1 MEIVNGRIISRLISF
16 ILTILY
22 FISSFTG
29 FSFGI
34 KDVPD
39 PTLAAPLWPTW
50 VHEHWVWENSGTQQS
65 IAEIVADYQ
74 AHDVPVGAII
84 IDRPWSLDVGSFVP
98 DPALYPDLA
107 SEIQRYHAMGIKV
120 LLWSTCMVNEGSPNF
135 QEGKDNGYYL
145 SRGQTVKWWGGKGA
159 FVDYTN
165 PEALTWW
172 HKQLDVVLDMGIDG
186 WKVDGADPYVMTL
199 IPPVGYDGKYMTWNE
214 YQKGFYQ
221 DFFQYTREKLGNDRV
236 IFTRPVDDLPF
247 RLGLPLTFATRDNN
261 FAGWVGDEDSDW
273 GGLRSALN
281 DMMTSARFNFVS
293 YGSDIYGFR
302 GGDEKIKDLYIRW
315 TQLGAM
321 CPIMEN
327 GSVGENRPWS
337 YDTETADIYRKFV
350 NLHTELI
357 PYIYSQAAYSY
368 ELVKPTMRPLL
379 GTYQYML
386 GDDILVA
393 PVFEEGNER
402 TVTFPPGEWI
412 YMFDETQTYSM
423 GIKKLSFGLG
433 EYPVFI
439 RKGAIIPL
447 AVTNAMNGHGSALS
461 SDYTTVL
468 VYPREGEKKFGL
480 YEQDEAGA
488 MLSYDKGGN
497 TLTLQS
503 TATGRSLLFK
513 VSGEPTPVSVL
524 SGTGTSLTQV
534 LSMEELTSLP
544 SGWFVDGGV
553 TWYAVKDASEGAQI
567 NITY

>member
-1 MEIVNGRIISRLISF
+1 MNGRIISRFISF

-22 FISSFTG
+22 LISSFTG
-29 FSFGI
+29 FSFGT

-50 VHEHWVWENSGTQQS
+50 VHEHWVWENSGTQES

-98 DPALYPDLA
+98 DPALYPDMA

-165 PEALTWW
+165 PEALEWW
-172 HKQLDVVLDMGIDG
+172 HKQMDVVLDMGIDG

-199 IPPVGYDGKYMTWNE
+199 IPPVNYEGKYITWNE
-214 YQKGFYQ
+214 YQKVFYQ
-221 DFFQYTREKLGNDRV
+221 DFFQYTREKLGDDRI

-273 GGLRSALN
+273 GGMRSALN
-281 DMMTSARFNFVS
+281 DMMTSARFNYVS

-302 GGDEKIKDLYIRW
+302 GGDEKDKEVYVRW
-315 TQLGAM
+315 SQLGAM

-337 YDTETADIYRKFV
+337 YDQETADIYRKFV

-368 ELVKPTMRPLL
+368 ELVKPTMRPQF
-379 GTYQYML
+379 GTYEYLL

-393 PVFEEGNER
+393 PVFEEGNDR
-402 TVTFPPGEWI
+402 TVTFPTGKWI
-412 YMFDETQTYSM
+412 YMFDESQEYSM
-423 GIKKLSFGLG
+423 GIKKLTFGLD

-439 RKGAIIPL
+439 RKGAIIPMN
-447 AVTNAMNGHGSALS
+447 VTNGLTGFGNALS
-461 SDYTTVL
+461 ADYTTVL
-468 VYPREGEKKFGL
+468 MYPVKGEKKFGL
-480 YEQDEAGA
+480 YEEGKTGS
-488 MLSYDKGGN
+488 MITYDKGIN
-497 TLTLQS
+497 TLKITS
-503 TATGRSLLFK
+503 TASDRSMLFRI
-513 VSGEPTPVSVL
+513 VGEPAPQLVQSAWGIEYAQASSLAELQAMPV
-524 SGTGTSLTQV
+524 GYYI
-534 LSMEELTSLP
+534 
-544 SGWFVDGGV
+544 DGAV
-553 TWYAVKDASEGAQI
+553 TWIAVKDVTAGAEIQVR
-567 NITY
+567 Y

>member
-1 MEIVNGRIISRLISF
+1 MKFVNGRIISRFISL

-29 FSFGI
+29 ISFGK
-34 KDVPD
+34 KDIAD
-39 PTLAAPLWPTW
+39 PTLAAPAWPTW
-50 VHEHWVWENSGTQQS
+50 VHEHWVWENSGDQDS

-135 QEGKDNGYYL
+135 QEGKDKGYYV
-145 SRGQTVKWWGGKGA
+145 SNGRTTKWWGGKGA

-165 PEALTWW
+165 PEAVAWW
-172 HKQLDVVLDMGIDG
+172 HKQMDVVLDMGIDG
-186 WKVDGADPYVMTL
+186 WKLDGADPYIMLMIT
-199 IPPVGYDGKYMTWNE
+199 PNGKNDLFITWNE
-214 YQKGFYQ
+214 YQELFYQ

-236 IFTRPVDDLPF
+236 VFTRPVDDLPF
-247 RLGLPLTFATRDNN
+247 RLGLPLTFASRDNN

-273 GGLRSALN
+273 GGMRSALN
-281 DMMTSARFNFVS
+281 DMMTSARYNYVS

-302 GGDEKIKDLYIRW
+302 GGDEKDKEVYVRW
-315 TQLGAM
+315 SQLGAM
-321 CPIMEN
+321 CPVMEN

-337 YDTETADIYRKFV
+337 YDTETADIYKKFV

-368 ELVKPTMRPLL
+368 ELVKPTMRPQL
-379 GTYQYML
+379 GTYEYLL

-412 YMFDETQTYSM
+412 YMFDQSKVYSM
-423 GIKKLSFGLG
+423 GIKKLSFGLD

-439 RKGAIIPL
+439 RKGAIIPMN
-447 AVTNAMNGHGSALS
+447 VTNSLTGFGSELS
-461 SDYTTVL
+461 KDYTTVL
-468 VYPREGEKKFGL
+468 MYPEKGEKKFGL
-480 YEQDEAGA
+480 YEEGKTGA
-488 MLSYDKGGN
+488 MIAYGKGLN
-497 TLTLQS
+497 NLKI
-503 TATGRSLLFK
+503 TATATERSLLFSVRGESAPQTVK
-513 VSGEPTPVSVL
+513 NGSGAA
-524 SGTGTSLTQV
+524 LTRAS
-534 LSMEELTSLP
+534 SMAELVTMQ
-544 SGWFVDGGV
+544 SGWFTDGST
-553 TWYAVKDASEGAQI
+553 TWYAVKDVTAGTEIQVL
-567 NITY
+567 Y